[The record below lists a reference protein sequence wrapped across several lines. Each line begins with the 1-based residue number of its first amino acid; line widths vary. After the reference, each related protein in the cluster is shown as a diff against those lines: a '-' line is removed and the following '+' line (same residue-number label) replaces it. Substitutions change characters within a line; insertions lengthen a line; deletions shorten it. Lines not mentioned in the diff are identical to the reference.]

1 MLIRPYLGSH
11 VTPASADELR
21 HRGILD
27 EDETLLAIF
36 DGVLLDENRRRI
48 GGVALS
54 DFVALTDTRLVTWA
68 RGLFNDTVDS
78 FVWKDVDVARA
89 ETWDP
94 WHGRIILAFRLPP
107 IAPRS
112 RRIVVKGMS
121 PTGQAEDERVIT
133 NTLDYMPAEDVTP
146 LANMVA
152 WVGDQVV
159 SGVSGETLIRGFV
172 DQFPAPEREHATL
185 FAPEPPP
192 PPPPPPRQV
201 EKRRKNWWQRAFGEP
216 EEPLVPNSS
225 NLINAYENRRSSQ
238 PAGSGTPTYQPPM
251 DAGSPMSPLPSM
263 MEQPSVYEMS
273 RSIQLFLE
281 APRRMVAGMRRA
293 SEMMSGATD
302 LVSGLQS
309 PQVRRTAMMGIYQAA
324 AQQEMDK
331 GPLAPVAPVLR
342 AAVRLVEPLPS
353 AQGEGEAGSMSASRR
368 LQIKTGAATPRRSPP
383 SQPLTNG
390 VEPGTDSMPRETPV
404 RRSVSVRRVEP
415 TEADESMPDSPPL
428 ATQAMPASARIAVR
442 QKVAVKRPN
451 GAAAPEAP
459 VAAEPVVAEPTA
471 VRVPVR
477 RMTIKRNDEP
487 PAPVADEQPQ
497 TPVAVSDDA

>member
-1 MLIRPYLGSH
+1 M
-11 VTPASADELR
+11 TPASADELR
-21 HRGILD
+21 HRGILE

-54 DFVALTDTRLVTWA
+54 DYVALTDKRLVTWA

-78 FVWKDVDVARA
+78 FVWKDVDIARA

-94 WHGRIILAFRLPP
+94 WHGRVILAFRLPP

-112 RRIVVKGMS
+112 RRIVVKGIS
-121 PTGQAEDERVIT
+121 ATGQAEDERVIT

-159 SGVSGETLIRGFV
+159 SGVVGETLIRGFM
-172 DQFPAPEREHATL
+172 DQFPAPDRPVQTNL

-192 PPPPPPRQV
+192 PPPPPPREV
-201 EKRRKNWWQRAFGEP
+201 EKRRKNWWQRAFGES

-225 NLINAYENRRSSQ
+225 NLINAYESRRSSQ
-238 PAGSGTPTYQPPM
+238 PAGSGTPTYQPPL

-281 APRRMVAGMRRA
+281 APRRLMTGMRRA

-342 AAVRLVEPLPS
+342 AAVRLVEPLPDS
-353 AQGEGEAGSMSASRR
+353 EGAAGTTSASRR
-368 LQIKTGAATPRRSPP
+368 LQIKTTAAAPRRSPP
-383 SQPLTNG
+383 SQPLNG
-390 VEPGTDSMPRETPV
+390 AAVPAAESTPSEAPV
-404 RRSVSVRRVEP
+404 RRSINVRRVEAN
-415 TEADESMPDSPPL
+415 EAEAAMPDSPPPV
-428 ATQAMPASARIAVR
+428 TRSMPASARIAVR
-442 QKVAVKRPN
+442 QQVAVKRSN
-451 GAAAPEAP
+451 GTAAPEAP
-459 VAAEPVVAEPTA
+459 PAAEPVEAAPTA

-477 RMTIKRNDEP
+477 RMTIKRNDET
-487 PAPVADEQPQ
+487 PAPVADAQSPAA
-497 TPVAVSDDA
+497 VAVSDDA

>member
-1 MLIRPYLGSH
+1 MIIRPYLGSH

-21 HRGILD
+21 HRGILE

-54 DFVALTDTRLVTWA
+54 DFVALTDKRLVTWA

-94 WHGRIILAFRLPP
+94 WHGRVILAFRLAP

-112 RRIVVKGMS
+112 RRIVVKGIAAN
-121 PTGQAEDERVIT
+121 GQAEDERVIT

-159 SGVSGETLIRGFV
+159 SGVSGETLIRGFT
-172 DQFPAPEREHATL
+172 DQFPAPDREHATF

-225 NLINAYENRRSSQ
+225 NLINAYESRRSSQ

-251 DAGSPMSPLPSM
+251 DTGSPMSPLPSM

-281 APRRMVAGMRRA
+281 APRRLMTGMRRA
-293 SEMMSGATD
+293 GEMMSGATD
-302 LVSGLQS
+302 LVSGLQN

-324 AQQEMDK
+324 VQQEVDK
-331 GPLAPVAPVLR
+331 GPLAPVAPMLR
-342 AAVRLVEPLPS
+342 AAVRLTEPLPNS
-353 AQGEGEAGSMSASRR
+353 EGTAGPASASRR
-368 LQIKTGAATPRRSPP
+368 LQVKTAAVAPRRSPP
-383 SQPLTNG
+383 SQILNA
-390 VEPGTDSMPRETPV
+390 EPSPATDSVPSEAPV
-404 RRSVSVRRVEP
+404 RRSINVRRVEQAEVD
-415 TEADESMPDSPPL
+415 EAMPDSPPPVVRS
-428 ATQAMPASARIAVR
+428 MPASARIAVR
-442 QKVAVKRPN
+442 QQVAVKRTN
-451 GAAAPEAP
+451 GATATEAP
-459 VAAEPVVAEPTA
+459 PFAAEPVETTPAA
-471 VRVPVR
+471 ARVPVR

-487 PAPVADEQPQ
+487 PTPVAEEQPQ
-497 TPVAVSDDA
+497 APVAVSNDA